1 MFADLNIKSY
11 DSERAADFAAHVH
24 ERQRAER
31 ARHAGR
37 QIAHDNAASA
47 RAAEKRAK
55 KRHEI
60 ATRPRGKTEI
70 VGRHEDG
77 RPIHRAIPA
86 FRARPYTPPA
96 DRKERPEPTIAAVN
110 GWRYNVRPTAERI
123 AAAVKAEAPQREHW
137 LAAARSEHDD
147 NKRLTTVKRG
157 MHNEMRRAARKVR
170 AARIRRQGW

>member
-37 QIAHDNAASA
+37 QLAHDTAASA
-47 RAAEKRAK
+47 RAAEKRAQ

-60 ATRPRGKTEI
+60 ANRPRGQTTI
-70 VGRHEDG
+70 VGQRADG

-86 FRARPYTPPA
+86 FRARGYTPPEQ
-96 DRKERPEPTIAAVN
+96 RKERPAPSEMH
-110 GWRYNVRPTAERI
+110 GI
-123 AAAVKAEAPQREHW
+123 AAALKAEAPQPDPHYLR
-137 LAAARSEHDD
+137 AAFSESAGLDECVRHHDLMAD
-147 NKRLTTVKRG
+147 HRDSQ
-157 MHNEMRRAARKVR
+157 RAARKVR
-170 AARIRRQGW
+170 MAAKRRRGW